1 MWWGSV
7 MLEPYFAQVVQ
18 EEIRAVKLAVTLF
31 LVLCVPG
38 DLVRGLHLVL
48 WTLARGTPGDQVQ
61 AESLWQRWAART
73 SRQHLMSLYDC
84 KMSCSSGSSMAV
96 LPQFAGTYMPH
107 RSSCCWAGCS
117 ASVGLPSSK
126 QKGRRHSAPC
136 PKFSSQCLSSTAAR
150 ERCPVRQDINCPTC
164 VPEVTLS
171 APG

>member
-18 EEIRAVKLAVTLF
+18 VEIRVLIAVIGTARPLGGVRARDLNRMDQPANLTRIAAVKLAVTLF

-48 WTLARGTPGDQVQ
+48 WTLAHGTPGDQVQ

-84 KMSCSSGSSMAV
+84 RMSCSSGSSMAV

-126 QKGRRHSAPC
+126 
-136 PKFSSQCLSSTAAR
+136 
-150 ERCPVRQDINCPTC
+150 
-164 VPEVTLS
+164 
-171 APG
+171 